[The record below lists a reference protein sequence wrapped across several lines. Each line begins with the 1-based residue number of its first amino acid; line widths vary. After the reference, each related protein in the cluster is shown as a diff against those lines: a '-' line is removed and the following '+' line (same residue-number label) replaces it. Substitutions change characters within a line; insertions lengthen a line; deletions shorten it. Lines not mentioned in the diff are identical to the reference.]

1 MRRFILM
8 VVVLIFT
15 TTLYSQEIKY
25 KATFTLSFIR
35 YIGWPEEQT
44 KGDFVIGVVKNKQI
58 SKLLK
63 EQSAGKKF
71 GFQDIVILDFATPEE
86 VTKCQVV
93 FVGSSVSMG
102 KYGQTIIDKA
112 GGKNL
117 LLITES
123 DGAIEKGSIIN
134 FVLLNDVL
142 KFEISASNAAKMG
155 LTYSSKL
162 STMSS
167 AINK

>member
-1 MRRFILM
+1 M
-8 VVVLIFT
+8 VVVLIFAT
-15 TTLYSQEIKY
+15 SLYSQEIKY

-58 SKLLK
+58 SKLLQ
-63 EQSAGKKF
+63 EQSVGKKF
-71 GFQDIVILDFATPEE
+71 GFQDIVIKDFATPEE
-86 VTKCQVV
+86 VTKCQVI
-93 FVGSSVSMG
+93 FVGSSVSLG
-102 KYGQTIIDKA
+102 KYGPTIIEKA

-123 DGAIEKGSIIN
+123 EGAIEKGSIIN
-134 FVLLNDVL
+134 FVLLNNVL
-142 KFEISASNAAKMG
+142 KFEISANNAAKMG